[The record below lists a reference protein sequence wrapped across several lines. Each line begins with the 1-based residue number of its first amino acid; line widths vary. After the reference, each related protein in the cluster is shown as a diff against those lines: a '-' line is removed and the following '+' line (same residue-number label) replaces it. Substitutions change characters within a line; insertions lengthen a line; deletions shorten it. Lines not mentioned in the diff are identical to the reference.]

1 MLVRPTRSL
10 DRLPLRSLIDKIVLQ
25 PVAGTEGKTM
35 LAVDLHGA
43 LAGLLRLA
51 VGLPVNATGPH
62 AIATNSEGSAGADF
76 QAIDIID

>member
-1 MLVRPTRSL
+1 
-10 DRLPLRSLIDKIVLQ
+10 
-25 PVAGTEGKTM
+25 M

-76 QAIDIID
+76 QDIDIIDELVLVAGTGFLKYLPLSHADWVNLKSIAA